1 MTHLTPSPHY
11 HMTTFLLGD
20 FYTNNLITLTDVSI
34 AMANLEVAIQ
44 NIANIGGNKTFSKL
58 EWFMVIY

>member
-1 MTHLTPSPHY
+1 
-11 HMTTFLLGD
+11 MTTFLLGD

-58 EWFMVIY
+58 E